1 MTVDEI
7 RAVVRLATMVDS
19 GEISDAQLLLWINES
34 IYDVAMR
41 DDWDWLEAETT
52 FATVAATQAYAITSM
67 TSGDEMQSIEFVIRD
82 GQQRPLIPIAH
93 SQAMAL
99 WGDNVTSGTPKY
111 FSIYKESV
119 YLFPIPDA
127 VETIN
132 VHYIKPPSELSA
144 AADTPAWIGTFHNLV
159 VPYVIAQVWKQQ
171 EDYAKAQMSMAE
183 YFDRLDMMKRAYQAR
198 QNTGPWTLGAGRST
212 RTGVAEPFR
221 NDWSDA
227 DV

>member
-7 RAVVRLATMVDS
+7 RAVIRLVTMVDS
-19 GEISDAQLLLWINES
+19 GEITDAQLLLWINEC

-41 DDWDWLEAETT
+41 NDWDWLEAETT
-52 FATVAATQAYAITSM
+52 FPTVATTQAYTITDFV
-67 TSGDEMQSIEFVIRD
+67 SGDEMQSIEFVIRD
-82 GQQRPLIPIAH
+82 GQQRPLIPISH
-93 SQAMAL
+93 RQAQAL
-99 WGDNVTSGTPKY
+99 WGDNVNAGTPKY
-111 FSIYKESV
+111 WSIYKEQV

-127 VETIN
+127 AETIN
-132 VHYIKPPSELSA
+132 VHYVKPPAELSA

-159 VPYVIAQVWKQQ
+159 VPYVEAQVWKQQ
-171 EDYAKAQMSMAE
+171 EDFAKAQMAMAS
-183 YFDRLDMMKRAYQAR
+183 YFDRLDMMMRAYAGR

-221 NDWSDA
+221 NDWSDS